1 MLKRS
6 QYTKWVVISAVVILG
21 AACTA
26 NTTTTTTTES
36 TPVSETT
43 PPTNTTQTSQPTAP
57 TNTTQVSETTAPI
70 ANAPLDADR
79 AEGIVENALE
89 ADTTLRP
96 FDLDADEKNGGITLK
111 GTVQTATQRA
121 LAEQI
126 AKQNAPGISVVNQ
139 IAVAATASATSRSAT
154 VDADKAE
161 DLVSDALKA
170 NATLKPLN
178 IDADE
183 ENGGILLKGTVQTAA
198 QKTLAENL
206 AKQAAPGFSI
216 SNQIRVVQ

>member
-1 MLKRS
+1 MLKPS
-6 QYTKWVVISAVVILG
+6 QYAKWVVISAVVILG
-21 AACTA
+21 AACSA
-26 NTTTTTTTES
+26 RTTTTTTES
-36 TPVSETT
+36 APVSEATA
-43 PPTNTTQTSQPTAP
+43 PTNTTQASQPTAP

-70 ANAPLDADR
+70 ANAPLDADK

-89 ADTTLRP
+89 ADTTLKP
-96 FDLDADEKNGGITLK
+96 FDLDVDENNGGIKIK

-139 IAVAATASATSRSAT
+139 IAVAATASATNRSAT

-216 SNQIRVVQ
+216 TNQIRVVQ